1 MSPPNSTSLNRLHD
15 IRIPLAAA
23 IAILAETTPP
33 PSLTLTR
40 YFYTFLSSTSP
51 RRTGLPH
58 FFMGNNV
65 TSSSSSV
72 ARFSLTPSKY
82 ACLLEGVCCG
92 LTHFVAEL
100 SWVYSLAVAA
110 TLCWLVC
117 LPISARIL
125 RSYLHATKKLFN
137 SHYLLIVNFELNW
150 ISPTRKGENSSY
162 ESADPFILPLSPVV
176 FATLTFLAVPFLLED
191 FLHLLVS
198 KSNGSWWYLG
208 AQRSVWVRKTIP
220 HGEVHVVI
228 TNGSGHC
235 LRQPNLTPVERES

>member
-1 MSPPNSTSLNRLHD
+1 MGHCNSRWDNATSISDSHKVLLHFSVQHFSKKNWPSTLLHGQQCH
-15 IRIPLAAA
+15 IFI
-23 IAILAETTPP
+23 IL
-33 PSLTLTR
+33 SCS
-40 YFYTFLSSTSP
+40 FLSDT
-51 RRTGLPH
+51 
-58 FFMGNNV
+58 FQV
-65 TSSSSSV
+65 
-72 ARFSLTPSKY
+72 
-82 ACLLEGVCCG
+82 CLLEGVCRG
-92 LTHFVAEL
+92 LTHFMAEL

-125 RSYLHATKKLFN
+125 GSYLHATKKLFN

-162 ESADPFILPLSPVV
+162 VSADPFILPLSPVV
-176 FATLTFLAVPFLLED
+176 FATLAFLAVPFLLED

-208 AQRSVWVRKTIP
+208 AKRSVWVRKTIP